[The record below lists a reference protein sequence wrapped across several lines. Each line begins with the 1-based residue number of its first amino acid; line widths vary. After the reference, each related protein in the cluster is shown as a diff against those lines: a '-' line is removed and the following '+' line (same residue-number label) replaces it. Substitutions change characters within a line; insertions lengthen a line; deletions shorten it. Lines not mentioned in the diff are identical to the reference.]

1 MNIWLACQKATKI
14 RPCMDL
20 ENTPEFYVDQLVN
33 KMFERPVYYHY
44 LLLKHLPRASLML
57 GLRKKFLRRLVWG
70 DGVAA
75 ILLVLC

>member
-1 MNIWLACQKATKI
+1 MWLACQKATKI
-14 RPCMDL
+14 RPCMDPRKITL
-20 ENTPEFYVDQLVN
+20 EFYVDQLVN

-44 LLLKHLPRASLML
+44 LLLKHLPRASLIL
-57 GLRKKFLRRLVWG
+57 GLRKRSFWRRLVWG